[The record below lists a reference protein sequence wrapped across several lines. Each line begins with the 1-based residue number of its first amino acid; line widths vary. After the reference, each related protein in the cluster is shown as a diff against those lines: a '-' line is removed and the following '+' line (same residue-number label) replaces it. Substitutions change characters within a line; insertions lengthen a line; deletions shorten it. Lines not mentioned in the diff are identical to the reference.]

1 MMERYGSM
9 ARYVMVMVLVVCMNG
24 LAVGQEV
31 RQSLFTEAEDAAF
44 AARKMQADILAPKS
58 FGNAMEYYEDADA
71 DFKKGKNIEK
81 IKGKLDDAVK
91 YFKKSVEVA
100 TLSNITFPD
109 TIKARNDALKAD
121 SQEFSPALWGKG
133 EEAFNKAGVQLEK
146 KGVAAAQKSG
156 EAALSLYREAELD
169 AIGNHLL
176 NGARANIKAAE
187 EAKALKFAPKTLQS
201 AKDLLQNAEEV
212 LVQDRYDTEPVRDLA
227 EMADYEARHALYLS
241 NQFKKIKSN
250 ATTLEDLVLDFEGII
265 ERIAIPADVVA
276 EFDTGVH
283 KTAVEIIEYI
293 ENTRNLEAENARLEG
308 MLGEVRTAKLAL
320 KEQVEAQEI
329 IREKFEQVDTMFTK
343 EEAQV
348 FREGN
353 NIYLRMVGLSFDVGQ
368 SVLKPQNYGL
378 LTKAL
383 GAIKVFPDSR
393 VIVEG
398 HTDSQ
403 GSDKLNLKL
412 SRERAE
418 VVREYIVANMDMAP
432 ERSSSEGYGK
442 TRPIANNETA
452 EGRAMNRRIDIVII
466 PNLEQMMASDGP
478 ST

>member
-24 LAVGQEV
+24 IAVGQDV

-44 AARKMQADILAPKS
+44 AARKAQADILAPKS
-58 FGNAMEYYEDADA
+58 FGSAMDYYEGADA
-71 DFKKGKNIEK
+71 DFKKGKKVEK

-109 TIKARNDALKAD
+109 TINARIDALKAD
-121 SQEFSPALWGKG
+121 SPEFSPALWEKG
-133 EEAFNKAGVQLEK
+133 EEAFKKAGVQLEK
-146 KGVAAAQKSG
+146 KGVAAAQENG
-156 EAALSLYREAELD
+156 EKALALYRESELD
-169 AIGNHLL
+169 AIGNRLL
-176 NGARANIKAAE
+176 NEARAQIKMAD
-187 EAKALKFAPKTLQS
+187 EAKAQEFAPKTLQS
-201 AKDLLQNAEEV
+201 AKYLLQNAEEV
-212 LVQDRYDTEPVRDLA
+212 LVQDRYDIEPVRDLA
-227 EMADYEARHALYLS
+227 RMAGYEARHALYLS
-241 NQFKKIKSN
+241 NEFMKIKSK
-250 ATTLEDLVLDFEGII
+250 ATTLEDFALDYEGVM
-265 ERIAIPADVVA
+265 ERIAISADVVA
-276 EFDTGVH
+276 EFDDGVH
-283 KTAVEIIEYI
+283 KTAVEIIEHV
-293 ENTRNLEAENARLEG
+293 EKTRNLEAENARLEE
-308 MLGEVRTAKLAL
+308 MLGDVRTAKLAL
-320 KEQVEAQEI
+320 KEQVETQAI
-329 IREKFEQVDTMFTK
+329 IREKFEQVETMFTK
-343 EEAQV
+343 EQAQV

-383 GAIKVFPDSR
+383 GAIKIFPDSR

-432 ERSSSEGYGK
+432 ERSSAEGYGK

-466 PNLEQMMASDGP
+466 PNLEQMMALDGP
-478 ST
+478 

>member
-24 LAVGQEV
+24 IAVGQDV

-44 AARKMQADILAPKS
+44 EARKAQADILAPKS
-58 FGNAMEYYEDADA
+58 FDNAMEYYEGADA
-71 DFKKGKNIEK
+71 DFKKGKKVEK

-109 TIKARNDALKAD
+109 TIKARIDALKAD
-121 SQEFSPALWGKG
+121 SPEFSPALWAKG
-133 EEAFNKAGVQLEK
+133 EEAFKKAGVQLEK
-146 KGVAAAQKSG
+146 KGVAAAQENG
-156 EAALSLYREAELD
+156 EKALALYRESELD
-169 AIGNHLL
+169 AIGNRLL
-176 NGARANIKAAE
+176 NEARAQIKMAE
-187 EAKALKFAPKTLQS
+187 EAKAQEFAPKTLRS
-201 AKDLLQNAEEV
+201 AKYLLQNAEEV
-212 LVQDRYDTEPVRDLA
+212 LAQDRYDIEPVRDLA
-227 EMADYEARHALYLS
+227 RMAGYEARHALYLS
-241 NQFKKIKSN
+241 NEFMKIKSK
-250 ATTLEDLVLDFEGII
+250 ATTLEDFALDYEGIM
-265 ERIAIPADVVA
+265 ERIAISADVVA
-276 EFDTGVH
+276 EFDDGVH
-283 KTAVEIIEYI
+283 KTAVEIIEHV
-293 ENTRNLEAENARLEG
+293 EKTRNLEAENARLEE
-308 MLGEVRTAKLAL
+308 MLGDVRTAKLAL
-320 KEQVEAQEI
+320 KEQVETQAI
-329 IREKFEQVDTMFTK
+329 IREKFEQVETMFTK
-343 EEAQV
+343 EQAQV

-383 GAIKVFPDSR
+383 GAIKIFPDSR

-418 VVREYIVANMDMAP
+418 VVREYIVANMNMAP
-432 ERSSSEGYGK
+432 ERSSAEGYGK

-452 EGRAMNRRIDIVII
+452 KGRAMNRRIDIVII
-466 PNLEQMMASDGP
+466 PNLEQMMALDGP
-478 ST
+478 